1 MEPLRNPLAA
11 WPRRLLDWLCNGR
24 EDYRAFRRRR
34 ATRVYRANRMAC
46 LGVWS
51 VSAGLMLV
59 CGGGGCLVTLVLV
72 ATFLCFAMLD
82 PD

>member
-1 MEPLRNPLAA
+1 
-11 WPRRLLDWLCNGR
+11 
-24 EDYRAFRRRR
+24 
-34 ATRVYRANRMAC
+34 MAC

-59 CGGGGCLVTLVLV
+59 CGGGGYLVTLVLV
-72 ATFLCFAMLD
+72 ATFLCFAILD